1 MEPSVTR
8 TLLIQKIIALAV
20 TLGLFFYIN
29 NAYNFMLAAIVLG
42 YGHFFMGYFYK
53 LMSRR
58 IKVRN
63 FLIFIAMTVGLFAFF
78 YRIDFPDYRI
88 ESLLFVTTVYA
99 IYHTITDDQ
108 FTLNFFKP
116 VYTKYQKTLML
127 MLIFT
132 LTGLHTHWQFASP
145 FALMFILLGLYF
157 FIYYFYLTFRESRK
171 IPGTDYLFL
180 GQGLFAL
187 VLYATNYQIYFSRMI
202 MVSFIGVYHYLLFY
216 FHYYSKIVSNPNSP
230 NILNRK
236 PIYLT
241 LVILSNIFFA
251 GLYFFTI
258 TTRNQPLS
266 YFYGY
271 NLFLVLTLMHF
282 ISSTRIHEFFTL
294 LEI

>member
-8 TLLIQKIIALAV
+8 TLLIQKIAALAL

-88 ESLLFVTTVYA
+88 ESLLFITTVYA

-116 VYTKYQKTLML
+116 AYTKYQKTLML

-132 LTGLHTHWQFASP
+132 LTGLH
-145 FALMFILLGLYF
+145 
-157 FIYYFYLTFRESRK
+157 
-171 IPGTDYLFL
+171 
-180 GQGLFAL
+180 
-187 VLYATNYQIYFSRMI
+187 
-202 MVSFIGVYHYLLFY
+202 
-216 FHYYSKIVSNPNSP
+216 
-230 NILNRK
+230 
-236 PIYLT
+236 
-241 LVILSNIFFA
+241 
-251 GLYFFTI
+251 
-258 TTRNQPLS
+258 
-266 YFYGY
+266 
-271 NLFLVLTLMHF
+271 
-282 ISSTRIHEFFTL
+282 
-294 LEI
+294 